1 MPPPRSARPEA
12 CGIAWARM
20 SGRCS
25 SPPMPCSSPPR
36 CRASGTPRSSP
47 SLTVWRRIPGKAS
60 SSPMACCICRMRSDA
75 ALIRRPG
82 QPSRRTAARARDMS
96 AVALDG
102 SRTGNGTRAGRS
114 AISVSVAAVIACML
128 AITVFATSVSAQSP
142 DYGILTY
149 TGSDRTEK
157 LIEGAKKEAQVTY
170 YSGMIVNQALRP
182 LTAAFQK
189 KYPFIKMAYWR
200 GDSEDIESKLSAEM
214 RANNPVVDV
223 VEGTGIGELAVR
235 AGLAQPVSSPLLADI
250 PERMRDPRRLWVP
263 TRMSYFAIAYNT
275 RLVAA
280 DVAPKTYQDLLD

>member
-1 MPPPRSARPEA
+1 
-12 CGIAWARM
+12 
-20 SGRCS
+20 
-25 SPPMPCSSPPR
+25 
-36 CRASGTPRSSP
+36 
-47 SLTVWRRIPGKAS
+47 
-60 SSPMACCICRMRSDA
+60 
-75 ALIRRPG
+75 
-82 QPSRRTAARARDMS
+82 
-96 AVALDG
+96 
-102 SRTGNGTRAGRS
+102 
-114 AISVSVAAVIACML
+114 ML

-235 AGLAQPVSSPLLADI
+235 AGLAQPVSSPLLA
-250 PERMRDPRRLWVP
+250 ETSRKEC
-263 TRMSYFAIAYNT
+263 AIRAGCGC
-275 RLVAA
+275 RPA
-280 DVAPKTYQDLLD
+280 